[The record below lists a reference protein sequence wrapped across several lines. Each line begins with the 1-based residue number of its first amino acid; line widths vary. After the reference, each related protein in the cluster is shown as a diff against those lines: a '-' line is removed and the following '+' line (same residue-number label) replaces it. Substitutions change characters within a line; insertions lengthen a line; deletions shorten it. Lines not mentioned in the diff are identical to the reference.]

1 MTCESASIGRVPTY
15 PEPLDRLSW
24 LATAFTTQTGIHCR
38 LDVRREHTRLEP
50 VAADVLHRAI
60 RELLLLHKRTL
71 APRIVVASE
80 LRADGSVAFH
90 VRSVDAGGMGHHA
103 SALELDAVALWD
115 VDQRLRDVGAYLEF
129 RGHPSVVFP
138 EPLIVPL

>member
-1 MTCESASIGRVPTY
+1 MTCESASIGHVATY
-15 PEPLDRLSW
+15 PDPLDRLS
-24 LATAFTTQTGIHCR
+24 LLSAAFSAQTGIDCR
-38 LDVRREHTRLEP
+38 LDVRRERTRLDP

-71 APRIVVASE
+71 TRRIVVASE

-90 VRSVDAGGMGHHA
+90 VRSVDAGAMGHHA

-129 RGHPSVVFP
+129 RGHQSVVFP
-138 EPLIVPL
+138 AQLFIPR